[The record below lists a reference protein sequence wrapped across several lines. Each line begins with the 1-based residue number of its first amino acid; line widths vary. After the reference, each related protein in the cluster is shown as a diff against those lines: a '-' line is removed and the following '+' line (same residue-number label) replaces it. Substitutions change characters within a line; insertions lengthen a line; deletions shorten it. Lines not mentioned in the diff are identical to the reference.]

1 MKNHGDDP
9 IGCPPTAQVSVT
21 DTTGA
26 ATSRFRAT
34 RPSRHR
40 SAPSSPAG
48 GDIPAPDTA
57 AANGPTQ
64 GAIVLFL
71 LDEGVSENRP
81 LKLEIEHEGET
92 GEITLDI

>member
-1 MKNHGDDP
+1 MS
-9 IGCPPTAQVSVT
+9 IV

-26 ATSRFRAT
+26 AYESIPSHT
-34 RPSRHR
+34 RLRRPAGQRR
-40 SAPSSPAG
+40 SPPEPTSPAPG
-48 GDIPAPDTA
+48 TA

-64 GAIVLFL
+64 GSIVLFL

-81 LKLEIEHEGET
+81 LKLEIDSEGET